1 MIMDFILFLLT
12 VHGKKI
18 AKSCYS
24 VHSSMRASN
33 IISPEGKVKD
43 SLSGYLFK
51 VRAQEVANSIFLSL
65 RFHDIAKYILEFLL
79 RNLIKRVHQLVHFFR
94 VKEIFSCHAGNDCI
108 E

>member
-33 IISPEGKVKD
+33 IISPEGKVKG
-43 SLSGYLFK
+43 SLSGYLLK
-51 VRAQEVANSIFLSL
+51 VRA
-65 RFHDIAKYILEFLL
+65 
-79 RNLIKRVHQLVHFFR
+79 
-94 VKEIFSCHAGNDCI
+94 
-108 E
+108 

>member
-33 IISPEGKVKD
+33 IISPEGKVKG
-43 SLSGYLFK
+43 SLSAVISSKCGRK
-51 VRAQEVANSIFLSL
+51 KSRI
-65 RFHDIAKYILEFLL
+65 
-79 RNLIKRVHQLVHFFR
+79 
-94 VKEIFSCHAGNDCI
+94 IFSCPSDLMILLLHYTQNMGDCQSALHTFLDYRPH
-108 E
+108 

>member
-33 IISPEGKVKD
+33 IISPEGKVKG
-43 SLSGYLFK
+43 SLSAVISSKCGRK
-51 VRAQEVANSIFLSL
+51 KSRI
-65 RFHDIAKYILEFLL
+65 
-79 RNLIKRVHQLVHFFR
+79 
-94 VKEIFSCHAGNDCI
+94 IFSCPSDFMILLNISLNSFCGI
-108 E
+108 

>member
-33 IISPEGKVKD
+33 IISPEGKVKG
-43 SLSGYLFK
+43 SLSGYLLK
-51 VRAQEVANSIFLSL
+51 VRAQEVTNNIFLSL
-65 RFHDIAKYILEFLL
+65 RFHDIAKYILIPFAESDHCIRQFE
-79 RNLIKRVHQLVHFFR
+79 Q
-94 VKEIFSCHAGNDCI
+94 IFISK
-108 E
+108 

>member
-12 VHGKKI
+12 VHEKKI

-33 IISPEGKVKD
+33 IISPEGKVKG

-51 VRAQEVANSIFLSL
+51 IVPSKCKAIYRFVITYVIVYANSNRSSL
-65 RFHDIAKYILEFLL
+65 ASKYDILMTVVPTIA
-79 RNLIKRVHQLVHFFR
+79 
-94 VKEIFSCHAGNDCI
+94 
-108 E
+108 